1 MIKANIFFTNPKSM
15 ARHINKNENNIDY
28 WWKSKKVLKAK
39 NVFKYNLS
47 SPIGDNPHTKLSN
60 LLLKLST

>member
-1 MIKANIFFTNPKSM
+1 MIKANIFFTNPKLM
-15 ARHINKNENNIDY
+15 ARHINRNENDIDQ

-39 NVFKYNLS
+39 SVFKYNLS
-47 SPIGDNPHTKLSN
+47 SSISDDPHTKLSN